1 MPSQMDI
8 DRIKE
13 QYCDEGFS
21 YTVDKDEKENV
32 IDEDIWKDGEC
43 VEMREGDE
51 AERRGCDALSV
62 RRSQQ
67 SVPSVLR
74 VPISPRRIRCTSTN

>member
-1 MPSQMDI
+1 MDI

-32 IDEDIWKDGEC
+32 IDEDIWKDGE
-43 VEMREGDE
+43 
-51 AERRGCDALSV
+51 
-62 RRSQQ
+62 
-67 SVPSVLR
+67 
-74 VPISPRRIRCTSTN
+74 